1 MLISVVIDPQSFDRT
16 LFLTPGYR
24 DQAEILFRGLES
36 NGLLLADSESKLL
49 NDLDEKLG
57 KLSTKDGQQ
66 LQIRFAE
73 MRKRPG
79 HRLILVDPSR
89 CNTQHCSDL
98 HHVACTVRKRCSGD
112 SVILD
117 EPTYEGF
124 QSRRMPC
131 DSFTPL
137 SRYISSDLELER
149 RRFME
154 QLPFIDQMKPGEFDD
169 LISRSVRFSKT
180 LRFFDKQIGKGGSLG
195 RFKAGIERI
204 LRLWNMNCHFPKSIL
219 RAELY
224 TCVPDTTFK
233 PEPVVHQ
240 RVLEG
245 ISQPLSREFGVP
257 FTLYW
262 KEDSD
267 RISHDRYLQSDNVS
281 LYFSKGFDFI
291 DGGSL
296 QRCKIQV
303 DNGAALHLAEYR
315 KLKDSRPPM

>member
-1 MLISVVIDPQSFDRT
+1 MLISVVIDPESFDRSHFAT
-16 LFLTPGYR
+16 SGYR
-24 DQAEILFRGLES
+24 EQAEILFRGLES
-36 NGLLLADSESKLL
+36 NGLLLADSQSKLL
-49 NDLDEKLG
+49 DELDEKLS

-89 CNTQHCSDL
+89 CDTRRCSGL
-98 HHVACTVRKRCSGD
+98 HHVACTVRARCSGD
-112 SVILD
+112 TVVLG
-117 EPTYEGF
+117 EPTFKEF
-124 QSRRMPC
+124 QSRGIPC
-131 DSFTPL
+131 GTFTPL
-137 SRYISSDLELER
+137 SRYIFSDLELER
-149 RRFME
+149 RRIME
-154 QLPFIDQMKPGEFDD
+154 QLPCIDQMRPGEFDD

-204 LRLWNMNCHFPKSIL
+204 LRLWTLNCHFAKPTL

-224 TCVPDTTFK
+224 TCVQDTHE
-233 PEPVVHQ
+233 PESVVHK
-240 RVLEG
+240 RVLEW
-245 ISQPLSREFGVP
+245 ISQPLSIEFGVP

-262 KEDSD
+262 KEDSS
-267 RISHDRYLQSDNVS
+267 RISHDRYLQSDNVT

-291 DGGSL
+291 DGDLL

-303 DNGAALHLAEYR
+303 DNGDCTAPR
-315 KLKDSRPPM
+315 

>member
-1 MLISVVIDPQSFDRT
+1 MLISVVVDPNSFDRT
-16 LFLTPGYR
+16 LFATPGYR
-24 DQAEILFRGLES
+24 DQAEGPFRGFES
-36 NGLLLADSESKLL
+36 NGLMLVDSQSKLL
-49 NDLDEKLG
+49 DELDEQLSR
-57 KLSTKDGQQ
+57 LSTKDGQQ

-89 CNTQHCSDL
+89 CNTQHCSGL
-98 HHVACTVRKRCSGD
+98 HHVACTVRERCSGD

-180 LRFFDKQIGKGGSLG
+180 LRFFDKQIGHGSSLG
-195 RFKAGIERI
+195 RFRTGIERI
-204 LRLWNMNCHFPKSIL
+204 LHLWTVNSHFATATI

-224 TCVPDTTFK
+224 TCVQDTHD
-233 PEPVVHQ
+233 PEPVVYQ
-240 RVLEG
+240 RVLSG
-245 ISQPLSREFGVP
+245 ISQPLSRQFGIP

-262 KEDSD
+262 KEDSA

-281 LYFSKGFDFI
+281 VYYSKGFDYV
-291 DGGSL
+291 DGKLL

-303 DNGAALHLAEYR
+303 DNGAAIHLIEYR
-315 KLKDSRPPM
+315 KLKDSSSPM